1 MDFRTKIGNQLF
13 GVRATALLV
22 RDGQIYLCKSPEG
35 KYYCIGGAIA
45 VGETTEEAVQREVRE
60 EVGCKV
66 TVDQLAFV
74 VENQFELDGTHYH
87 QMEFHYLVT
96 PLTEP
101 NISMVEGDTRR
112 HCEWVSIDDLE
123 TLNLNLAFL
132 KTALKDWGRN
142 LTHIV
147 NMEID

>member
-1 MDFRTKIGNQLF
+1 MDFRTKIDNQVF
-13 GVRATALLV
+13 GVRATALIV
-22 RDGQIYLCKSPEG
+22 RDGQIYLAKSPEG

-60 EVGCKV
+60 EVGCDV

-96 PLTEP
+96 PVTEP
-101 NISMVEGDTRR
+101 QAVMVEGGRSLT
-112 HCEWVSIDDLE
+112 CEWVAIDDLPAI
-123 TLNLNLAFL
+123 NLNPPFL
-132 KTALKDWGRN
+132 KTALRDWDGQIK
-142 LTHIV
+142 HIV
-147 NMEID
+147 NIENQ